1 MSKNQLNGATI
12 QKQQS
17 EYLMK
22 KALKDQ
28 VEDYEIRA
36 RKWKAE
42 YEMMDYSMKVQEL
55 KPKYNDFIEK
65 LQKEAE
71 EAFAKLQESTDV
83 KEDAQDA

>member
-42 YEMMDYSMKVQEL
+42 YEMMEYAMKVQEL
-55 KPKYNDFIEK
+55 KPEYNEFLER
-65 LQKEAE
+65 LHKEAE

-83 KEDAQDA
+83 KEDVQDA

>member
-42 YEMMDYSMKVQEL
+42 YEMMDYAMKVQEL
-55 KPKYNDFIEK
+55 KPKYNEFLER
-65 LQKEAE
+65 LHKEAE
-71 EAFAKLQESTDV
+71 ESFAKLQESTDV
-83 KEDAQDA
+83 KEDVQDA